1 MGYKIPIPCRFS
13 SFSQSKKLHFQTST
27 ISHLSLAIHGSYPAS
42 PSTATF
48 AAYLCTPRKHLKARF
63 WTELQSKTAS
73 KPQTPAAYNSW
84 TRSVFRR
91 LERHDINSNSSHLG
105 RTYFHPNQTRM
116 IWLIWFDQ
124 NWLKGLYWDERES
137 VSGLNPSL
145 TQLSCQGYPT
155 PPDAADRFAHRHLDC
170 EHADNQA
177 VMWLGLAGRW
187 TLKHSLVMNY
197 SWRPRHG
204 ADDDI
209 TARSP
214 VWAPDSS
221 LAPSAPISGFSTPEQ
236 TVNGDKISIHQRV
249 GDLLIRRSL
258 HPMLTK

>member
-1 MGYKIPIPCRFS
+1 MGYKIPIPCSFS
-13 SFSQSKKLHFQTST
+13 SFSQSKKPHFQTTT

-42 PSTATF
+42 PSTATTF

-63 WTELQSKTAS
+63 WTELQSKTSS

-91 LERHDINSNSSHLG
+91 LERHYIQAILAVLPIIPIKPGWFD
-105 RTYFHPNQTRM
+105 
-116 IWLIWFDQ
+116 WLIWSRF
-124 NWLKGLYWDERES
+124 YWDERES

-155 PPDAADRFAHRHLDC
+155 PPDAVDRFAHRHLDC

-197 SWRPRHG
+197 SWRPLHG

-221 LAPSAPISGFSTPEQ
+221 LAPSSPISGFRLQSRLW
-236 TVNGDKISIHQRV
+236 TVIKISIHQRG

-258 HPMLTK
+258 HPTLTK